1 MKFES
6 KQMQYWAE
14 RTRSVNALAR
24 SGRYLAA
31 GVALLALSS
40 PTFASVSRGTL
51 EHAADFI
58 SWVVLAVVPIAGIYV
73 FWVLHILPE
82 RVARKKQHPQL
93 EAIHALC
100 LLSLFFGGLLWPLA
114 WLWAHTKPVFYR
126 AAYGTDKLPP
136 EDADAPATPVYAR
149 EQVCAVA
156 NEKDKV

>member
-1 MKFES
+1 MEDR
-6 KQMQYWAE
+6 AE
-14 RTRSVNALAR
+14 RVRSVNALAR
-24 SGRYLAA
+24 PGRYLAA

-58 SWVVLAVVPIAGIYV
+58 SWVVLAFVPIAGIYA
-73 FWVLHILPE
+73 FWALHILPE

-136 EDADAPATPVYAR
+136 EDADAQATPAHAHAL
-149 EQVCAVA
+149 VCAVA

>member
-1 MKFES
+1 MKFEA
-6 KQMQYWAE
+6 KQMECMAE
-14 RTRSVNALAR
+14 HPRIVNALAR

-31 GVALLALSS
+31 SGALLAMST
-40 PTFASVSRGTL
+40 PTFAAVSRGTL
-51 EHAADFI
+51 EHVADFM
-58 SWVVLAVVPIAGIYV
+58 SWVVLAVVPVAGIYV
-73 FWVLHILPE
+73 FWILHILPE

-136 EDADAPATPVYAR
+136 EDADAQTTPGYAH
-149 EQVCAVA
+149 EQVCAAA

>member
-6 KQMQYWAE
+6 KQMECMAE
-14 RTRSVNALAR
+14 HRRIVNVLVR

-31 GVALLALSS
+31 GGALLALST

-51 EHAADFI
+51 EHAADFM
-58 SWVVLAVVPIAGIYV
+58 SWVVLAVVPVAGIYV
-73 FWVLHILPE
+73 FWILHILPE
-82 RVARKKQHPQL
+82 RVARTKQHPQL

-136 EDADAPATPVYAR
+136 DDANTPATRGHAH